1 MTPLAIHRLCL
12 APPAAAPDDG
22 TLSLF
27 ATLIESAAPYRTDF
41 HDLSAVAR
49 MFNAPG
55 VRAGLGMPADGNVEL
70 LVRTA

>member
-1 MTPLAIHRLCL
+1 MTPT
-12 APPAAAPDDG
+12 AAPDDG

-41 HDLSAVAR
+41 HDLSAVRLASLYQELAY
-49 MFNAPG
+49 NAPG
-55 VRAGLGMPADGNVEL
+55 VRAGLAGTPADGNVEL